1 MRTGEKLR
9 LRSFYII
16 IVLIFIFSG
25 NIYAQMAQTPHNLA
39 GISNMSIEDNEM
51 CIFCHTPHIPLSL
64 KTVPL
69 WNKKP
74 HNTEFTIYG
83 SATSQTNTPNNP
95 NSYSMICLS
104 CHDGASSVNS
114 VVNAPGSANIDGS
127 IQKLIRP
134 SRGISLGI
142 SSSSKDNHP
151 VSVPYI
157 PGKAGLK
164 PIYEPLIGEWK
175 GATYIADLL
184 RNGRVECG
192 SCHDPHFADP
202 DGIFLRNKNKH
213 SELCL
218 SCHDK

>member
-1 MRTGEKLR
+1 MRLY
-9 LRSFYII
+9 SFFII
-16 IVLIFIFSG
+16 IFSFFSLSQ
-25 NIYAQMAQTPHNLA
+25 NLYAQMAQTPHNLS
-39 GISNMSIEDNEM
+39 GISDISIEDNEM
-51 CIFCHTPHIPLSL
+51 CIFCHTPH
-64 KTVPL
+64 KTATMASVPL
-69 WNKKP
+69 WNKIP
-74 HNTEFTIYG
+74 SDTEFTIYG
-83 SATSQTNTPNNP
+83 SVASQSHAPNNP

-104 CHDGASSVNS
+104 CHDGASSINS
-114 VVNAPGSANIDGS
+114 VVNAPGNVGFDDSTP
-127 IQKLIRP
+127 KLIRP
-134 SRGISLGI
+134 SRSISIGLSGGL
-142 SSSSKDNHP
+142 KDNHP
-151 VSVPYI
+151 VSVLYI

-175 GATYIADLL
+175 DATYIYDLL